1 MNSCSPSKDIS
12 NTEEIDNNTNETGIK
27 EVKLSKN
34 QQKRLIR
41 EQKRNENKAE
51 WRKLQKSKRKLKD
64 NLKKK
69 ELLAQGKI
77 S

>member
-12 NTEEIDNNTNETGIK
+12 NAEEIDNNTNETGIK

>member
-1 MNSCSPSKDIS
+1 MHSCSPSKDIS
-12 NTEEIDNNTNETGIK
+12 NTEEVDNTNETGVK

-64 NLKKK
+64 NLKKE

>member
-1 MNSCSPSKDIS
+1 MHSCSPSKDIS
-12 NTEEIDNNTNETGIK
+12 NTEVDNTNETGVK

-64 NLKKK
+64 NLKKE

>member
-64 NLKKK
+64 NLKKE